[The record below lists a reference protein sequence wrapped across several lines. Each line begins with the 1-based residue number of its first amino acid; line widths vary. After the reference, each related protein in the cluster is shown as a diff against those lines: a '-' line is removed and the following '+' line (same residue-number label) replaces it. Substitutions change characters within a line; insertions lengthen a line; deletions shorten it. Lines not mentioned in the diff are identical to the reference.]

1 MLSGPIHIAPRDG
14 RISSKLHVF
23 GDQFFH
29 LEMVF
34 LSRLSATLTLPDFGR
49 VALNMSVTVSISA
62 VDLALL
68 SPDGGIRW
76 NIKMSVA

>member
-1 MLSGPIHIAPRDG
+1 MMSRVSTTSFLTRNNFRLPVTRPETLSI
-14 RISSKLHVF
+14 L
-23 GDQFFH
+23 
-29 LEMVF
+29 
-34 LSRLSATLTLPDFGR
+34 
-49 VALNMSVTVSISA
+49 A